1 MLQTAYIIQA
11 SDLELLISNVVDK
24 KLLSFQPVIQDPD
37 ELITR
42 KQAAKILGVSLPTLS
57 YFVKTGKLVAYRVGA
72 NVRFKRSEI
81 ETSLKKIDVS

>member
-24 KLLSFQPVIQDPD
+24 KLLSFLPVIQDPD

-42 KQAAKILGVSLPTLS
+42 KQTAKILGVSLPTLS
-57 YFVKTGKLVAYRVGA
+57 YFVKSGKLVAYRVGV